1 MSRRPRVGSP
11 IRPTRSGLPL
21 LLLALFLTLALVGCG
36 PAPKKGEPLRVGAA
50 DSVEQRLLAQ
60 MTMIMLRSHGYQ
72 VIDKTELGQPW
83 MVRAA
88 LEADSI
94 DICWEYTENTYVL
107 YLDHDH
113 PIADP
118 VWLYNEVVREDA
130 KHRIA
135 WVAMAPAQHTLSVV
149 VRPEYAQQ
157 HNLRTLADL
166 ARHVEGFK
174 PQTRL
179 CVPEAFYAPAHGI
192 GGIERVYGFRFDERE
207 VRFESLDDA
216 LAVLAKGG
224 CDCALSTDAAEVVN
238 RGLVALDDSAGFFR
252 ASNLAV
258 AVRANRLLD
267 DAELEEPLTRLAA
280 ALDTETLAALRA
292 EVVDR
297 GQNPAKVA
305 RRFLSKRELIAV
317 RWLPPTRTPTIEPT
331 PKGGGPTATVT
342 PTSTAT
348 PDVRQ

>member
-1 MSRRPRVGSP
+1 
-11 IRPTRSGLPL
+11 
-21 LLLALFLTLALVGCG
+21 
-36 PAPKKGEPLRVGAA
+36 
-50 DSVEQRLLAQ
+50 
-60 MTMIMLRSHGYQ
+60 
-72 VIDKTELGQPW
+72 

-113 PIADP
+113 PIVDP
-118 VWLYNEVVREDA
+118 VWLYDEVMREDA

-135 WVAMAPAQHTLSVV
+135 WVAMAPAQHTPLIV

-157 HNLRTLADL
+157 HNLHTLADL
-166 ARHVEGFK
+166 ARHVAGYK
-174 PQTRL
+174 PQISL
-179 CVPEAFYAPAHGI
+179 CVPEDLYTPAHGI
-192 GGIERVYGFRFDERE
+192 RGIEQIYGFRFDERE
-207 VRFESLDDA
+207 VHFESLDDTLDV
-216 LAVLAKGG
+216 LAVGD

-258 AVRANRLLD
+258 AVRGNRLLD
-267 DAELEEPLTRLAA
+267 YPELEQPLISLAA

-292 EVVDR
+292 EVVNR
-297 GQNPAKVA
+297 GQDPAKVA
-305 RRFLSKRELIAV
+305 RRFLTRQELISV
-317 RWLPPTRTPTIEPT
+317 RWLPPTRTPTIRPT
-331 PKGGGPTATVT
+331 PEGGGPTPTVT
-342 PTSTAT
+342 STPTAT